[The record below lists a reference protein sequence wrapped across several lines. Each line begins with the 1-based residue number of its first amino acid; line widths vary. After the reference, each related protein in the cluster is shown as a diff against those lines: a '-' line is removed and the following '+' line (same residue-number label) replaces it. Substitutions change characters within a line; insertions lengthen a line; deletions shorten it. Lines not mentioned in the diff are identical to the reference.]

1 MNRENSRDSSKE
13 KLSLERLPT
22 TDEQFLTT
30 DYFQK
35 AKFQAA
41 RQYISKK
48 IDEQAKKETS
58 HRHSTDNNGGIG
70 GLPRNDSRKLATF
83 REI

>member
-13 KLSLERLPT
+13 KLSLERLPS

-58 HRHSTDNNGGIG
+58 HRQALKTELVMFTKNKSFALENYY
-70 GLPRNDSRKLATF
+70 LVPF
-83 REI
+83 

>member
-41 RQYISKK
+41 R
-48 IDEQAKKETS
+48 
-58 HRHSTDNNGGIG
+58 
-70 GLPRNDSRKLATF
+70 
-83 REI
+83 